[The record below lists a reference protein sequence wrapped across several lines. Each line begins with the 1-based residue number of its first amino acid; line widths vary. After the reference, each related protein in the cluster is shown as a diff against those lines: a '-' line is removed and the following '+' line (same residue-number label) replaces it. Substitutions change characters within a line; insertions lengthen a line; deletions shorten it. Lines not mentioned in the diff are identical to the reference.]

1 MNLPRWSFLRAAART
16 GGRPIVL
23 EHPGVCDALH
33 APEGPSRFASA
44 ARRRYPVLGPLSGA
58 ALSSAVRAT
67 GAVAA
72 DYPSGQREL
81 TVDQL
86 ALPKGVRIPH
96 LPRRRAHVT
105 RSTGNAPRIASGQGD
120 G

>member
-16 GGRPIVL
+16 GGRLMVV

-33 APEGPSRFASA
+33 APEGPSRFVSA
-44 ARRRYPVLGPLSGA
+44 ARRRYAVLGPLPGA
-58 ALSSAVRAT
+58 ARSSAVRGT
-67 GAVAA
+67 GAVTA

-81 TVDQL
+81 TVNQL
-86 ALPKGVRIPH
+86 ALPTGVRIPH
-96 LPRRRAHVT
+96 LPRRRVHVT
-105 RSTGNAPRIASGQGD
+105 GSTGNARRIASGQGD